1 MKFKER
7 DTSKPAEQQGIF
19 RKFQV
24 SRVDGSD
31 VVGGKHF
38 GCRYFVLDMDHD
50 AHAPAA
56 LRAYADSCAST
67 HPELAADLRRE
78 FGEAERTTSPVATT
92 PSTASQ
98 APAVSIDTPEF
109 RELLKKYHRSTTWD
123 TKLIAHIDAKL
134 AQEREEAIGTLAIA
148 FEKMLCAAVGRDWS
162 PSGISA
168 SSLVE
173 ELRSRTEKA
182 ESRATAAEAKLEAIR
197 AAVDAAK
204 VMTGEEIH
212 KHLEWTID
220 FDMNDAQFIRLS
232 YVLALLQPQPQQSGT
247 DGLPG

>member
-78 FGEAERTTSPVATT
+78 FGEAERTTAPVSLTDDDLTQEFSLDAIIKGIRYADHGRHEGWQAELKEYIRIECNRAILAAA
-92 PSTASQ
+92 PS
-98 APAVSIDTPEF
+98 PAVAVEDETPAAYIAQ
-109 RELLKKYHRSTTWD
+109 LSKTSHKSLTWSN
-123 TKLIAHIDAKL
+123 HGGF
-134 AQEREEAIGTLAIA
+134 IGTEYIPLYT
-148 FEKMLCAAVGRDWS
+148 RPS
-162 PSGISA
+162 PSLAVRDVPREPTAFMVASA
-168 SSLVE
+168 
-173 ELRSRTEKA
+173 LRQREVGGDMTDIWRSMWDA
-182 ESRATAAEAKLEAIR
+182 AIR
-197 AAVDAAK
+197 
-204 VMTGEEIH
+204 E
-212 KHLEWTID
+212 
-220 FDMNDAQFIRLS
+220 
-232 YVLALLQPQPQQSGT
+232 QQT
-247 DGLPG
+247 